1 MADLIVYGTHLS
13 PFVRKVE
20 AVLGH
25 VGEAYEFVEVG
36 IAGMPDW
43 FLQISPARRIPVL
56 RDKSI
61 ATEGV
66 DGTIPDSSAICLF
79 LDRKF
84 SAGLY
89 GGSPFEAGRVVW
101 LEEYADAVIAQPL
114 GMELFR
120 PLLFPRLRGEESDI
134 ATARQ
139 TWRDRLP
146 RFFDYLEASLDGRAF
161 FVGDRYSIA
170 DIAVGCQMLQLDLV
184 AGLPDAA
191 KWPALVRHTQATRER
206 PGMAEN
212 LAHCRRVLSRLLPGP
227 IDLN

>member
-1 MADLIVYGTHLS
+1 MSDLIVYGTHLS

-25 VGEAYEFVEVG
+25 LGEAYEFVEVG
-36 IAGMPDW
+36 IAAMPDW

-56 RDKSI
+56 RDKTI

-66 DGTIPDSSAICLF
+66 DGTIPDSSAICAF
-79 LDRKF
+79 LDARF
-84 SAGLY
+84 AAGLY
-89 GGSPFEAGRVVW
+89 GSSPFEAGRAVW

-120 PLLFPRLRGEESDI
+120 PILFPRLRGEESDL

-139 TWRDRLP
+139 TWRGRLP
-146 RFFDYLEASLDGRAF
+146 RFFDYLEASLDGREF

-170 DIAVGCQMLQLDLV
+170 DIAIGCQMLQLDLV

-191 KWPALVRHTQATRER
+191 KWPALVRHTVMMRER
-206 PGMAEN
+206 PGIVGN
-212 LAHCRRVLSRLLPGP
+212 LAHSRRVLGSFLPGP